1 MVKCMIKQIFC
12 NTQIESVVHIFLPL
26 LPTAYSRCENR
37 GTSIIHQPV
46 RATAPSLH
54 LLTVADQVH
63 IRNLEVTGAT
73 MGLFYYCLLDN
84 YSGFTK
90 V

>member
-54 LLTVADQVH
+54 LLTVGRPGSYSEPGSHRRKD
-63 IRNLEVTGAT
+63 GP
-73 MGLFYYCLLDN
+73 FLLLL
-84 YSGFTK
+84 
-90 V
+90 VR